1 METIMRL
8 FNLLATFILGLTFI
22 LTSQANARSFTEGWK
37 QTGVTSYYH
46 RSLNGNKTANG
57 ERYNH
62 MGAMTAAHRS
72 LPFGTQVRVTDNK
85 TGKSIVVKINDRG
98 PFHGNRMLDLS
109 GRAATELGIV
119 KQGVCSVSIEVVS
132 MPKSTGRFD
141 DTYEK
146 RLLAKKVSRTK
157 VDDFNSINLTQT
169 RKVFEQ
175 SRVDVLED
183 LIGVGFDITKL

>member
-8 FNLLATFILGLTFI
+8 FNLLATFILGLTLI
-22 LTSQANARSFTEGWK
+22 LTSQANAKTFTEGWK
-37 QTGVTSYYH
+37 QTGITSYYH

-72 LPFGTQVRVTDNK
+72 LPFGTQVRVTDNN
-85 TGKSIVVKINDRG
+85 TGKSVTVKINDRG

-109 GRAATELGIV
+109 GRAAKELGIV
-119 KQGVCSVSIEVVS
+119 KQGVCNVSIEVIS
-132 MPKSTGRFD
+132 MPGRFNKP
-141 DTYEK
+141 YEK
-146 RLLAKKVSRTK
+146 PLLAKKTSK
-157 VDDFNSINLTQT
+157 AKIEDPSLINLTPT

-183 LIGVGFDITKL
+183 LISVGFDVTKL